1 MTSPEQQPVSQPEK
15 NPADPG
21 FDIDAAKKF
30 LEEAYGPEKSSIQV
44 YGPEKQEVKEKEA
57 EEKSIAPKVIE
68 KNTEANESQ
77 KNPITTEEL
86 TERIKKEKE
95 TQDARIEAA
104 KNELID
110 LAKSIK
116 EAKERKTKTE
126 YLLYGWPKEVFETA
140 TGENLEKITREKAKI
155 EAESEGFKVI
165 TPEEYRK
172 EKTTET
178 QERIRQKE
186 RSAIIKERWDMLSV
200 KEKEKYFSGE
210 EDRNDTT
217 AISSARNK
225 FAVELNRKI
234 SEKITELSRG
244 KKSISISEDVFYEL
258 MKKGLKSED
267 IRRTGFW
274 DWFKDKGEI
283 KISPLDKTD
292 KRGPLIKTKEYLA
305 EMEVRVKKHIEEAG
319 KEEIE
324 RKIIEGQKMWRAKKQ
339 RHAGEIIQ
347 ETVIK
352 YETEKK
358 LKVKPETAQKSKI
371 EIVSRI
377 GRERT
382 PEQMREMEKIR
393 KQVEA
398 DIKKS
403 KETKKRIEELI
414 RRQKKG
420 ELLTTREV
428 AYLRAVEFSQKTEK
442 ELKGAV

>member
-1 MTSPEQQPVSQPEK
+1 
-15 NPADPG
+15 
-21 FDIDAAKKF
+21 
-30 LEEAYGPEKSSIQV
+30 
-44 YGPEKQEVKEKEA
+44 
-57 EEKSIAPKVIE
+57 
-68 KNTEANESQ
+68 
-77 KNPITTEEL
+77 
-86 TERIKKEKE
+86 
-95 TQDARIEAA
+95 
-104 KNELID
+104 
-110 LAKSIK
+110 
-116 EAKERKTKTE
+116 
-126 YLLYGWPKEVFETA
+126 
-140 TGENLEKITREKAKI
+140 
-155 EAESEGFKVI
+155 
-165 TPEEYRK
+165 
-172 EKTTET
+172 
-178 QERIRQKE
+178 
-186 RSAIIKERWDMLSV
+186 
-200 KEKEKYFSGE
+200 
-210 EDRNDTT
+210 
-217 AISSARNK
+217 
-225 FAVELNRKI
+225 
-234 SEKITELSRG
+234 
-244 KKSISISEDVFYEL
+244 
-258 MKKGLKSED
+258 
-267 IRRTGFW
+267 
-274 DWFKDKGEI
+274 
-283 KISPLDKTD
+283 
-292 KRGPLIKTKEYLA
+292 
-305 EMEVRVKKHIEEAG
+305 MEVRVKKHIEEAG